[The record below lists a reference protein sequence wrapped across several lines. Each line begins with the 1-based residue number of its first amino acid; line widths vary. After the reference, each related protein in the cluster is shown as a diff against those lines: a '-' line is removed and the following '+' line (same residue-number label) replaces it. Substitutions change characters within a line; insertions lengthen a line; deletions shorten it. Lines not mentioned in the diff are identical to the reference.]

1 MIAEED
7 IKIGA
12 KVKFKDSGDWGDVN
26 AVEGGEYF
34 IVEDSDYSAS
44 FFTKHTVELCAV
56 QANEDCFTLVTD
68 DQSKEVEL
76 PLSKTMYDIA
86 DTITPQDIDPPSI
99 ARPILAER
107 KVGKVPIE
115 LVDTGFPNALWEL
128 AKVLGWAAE
137 NKGYKPND
145 WKLLPDAKSAFQ
157 AAASRHRMKPLLGEE
172 FDPESGLHHKV
183 HELFNVAA
191 ELELILTDEGNRN
204 G

>member
-7 IKIGA
+7 IKAGA
-12 KVKFKDSGDWGDVN
+12 IVLHLGSPDVWEDQEAIKDSHFVISDIHNSSGD
-26 AVEGGEYF
+26 Y
-34 IVEDSDYSAS
+34 
-44 FFTKHTVELCAV
+44 FTKDTVYIQAV
-56 QANEDCFTLVTD
+56 KSNKDLFSLAVPAVD
-68 DQSKEVEL
+68 
-76 PLSKTMYDIA
+76 
-86 DTITPQDIDPPSI
+86 I
-99 ARPILAER
+99 ARPVLAER

-145 WKLLPDAKSAFQ
+145 WKQLPNAKAAFQ

-183 HELFNVAA
+183 HELFNVIA
-191 ELELILTDEGNRN
+191 ELELILTGKIK
-204 G
+204 

>member
-1 MIAEED
+1 MIAQED

-12 KVKFKDSGDWGDVN
+12 KVVFNYEGDWGDVN
-26 AVEGGEYF
+26 AVDGNEYW
-34 IVEDSDYSAS
+34 IVEDSENSHDPY
-44 FFTKHTVELCAV
+44 FKEHTVQLFAV
-56 QANEDCFTLVTD
+56 KVIREQFTLITD
-68 DQSKEVEL
+68 
-76 PLSKTMYDIA
+76 
-86 DTITPQDIDPPSI
+86 SI
-99 ARPILAER
+99 ARPILEER

-137 NKGYKPND
+137 HKGYKPND
-145 WKLLPDAKSAFQ
+145 WKQLPNAKSAFQ

-191 ELELILTDEGNRN
+191 ELELILTGKIK
-204 G
+204 

>member
-12 KVKFKDSGDWGDVN
+12 KVVFNYEGDWGDVN
-26 AVEGGEYF
+26 AINDKEYW
-34 IVEDSDYSAS
+34 IVEDSGCDKDLY
-44 FFTKHTVELCAV
+44 FTKHTVDLFAV
-56 QANEDCFTLVTD
+56 QENTDCFTLITD
-68 DQSKEVEL
+68 
-76 PLSKTMYDIA
+76 
-86 DTITPQDIDPPSI
+86 SI

-115 LVDTGFPNALWEL
+115 LVDTGFTNALWEL

-137 NKGYKPND
+137 HKGYKPND
-145 WKLLPDAKSAFQ
+145 WKQLPNAKSAFQ

-183 HELFNVAA
+183 HELFNVIA
-191 ELELILTDEGNRN
+191 ELELILTGKIK
-204 G
+204 

>member
-1 MIAEED
+1 MIDKEYIKDGAIVRLENKDGWGEE
-7 IKIGA
+7 GA
-12 KVKFKDSGDWGDVN
+12 ISGKEYTITTRVFESDYFHGDTVEIN
-26 AVEGGEYF
+26 AV
-34 IVEDSDYSAS
+34 
-44 FFTKHTVELCAV
+44 LC
-56 QANEDCFTLVTD
+56 NPKDFTLVTP
-68 DQSKEVEL
+68 EN
-76 PLSKTMYDIA
+76 
-86 DTITPQDIDPPSI
+86 SI

-115 LVDTGFPNALWEL
+115 LVDTGFPHALWEL
-128 AKVLGWAAE
+128 AKVLGWAAD

-145 WKLLPDAKSAFQ
+145 WKQLPNAKAAFQ

-191 ELELILTDEGNRN
+191 ELEMILTDEGNRN

>member
-1 MIAEED
+1 MITKED

-12 KVKFKDSGDWGDVN
+12 VVRHLGGPDTWGDTD
-26 AVEGGEYF
+26 AEHF
-34 IVEDSDYSAS
+34 KLFTIVEDIGSLEKYFMENLVCRHAVAANKDL
-44 FFTKHTVELCAV
+44 FELSTEFSLKALEP
-56 QANEDCFTLVTD
+56 NN
-68 DQSKEVEL
+68 
-76 PLSKTMYDIA
+76 
-86 DTITPQDIDPPSI
+86 SI
-99 ARPILAER
+99 ARPVLSER

-145 WKLLPDAKSAFQ
+145 WKQLPDAKTAFQ

>member
-12 KVKFKDSGDWGDVN
+12 KVKFSYDGNWGEPY
-26 AVEGGEYF
+26 AVDGNEYL
-34 IVEDSDYSAS
+34 IVEDSDDHDP
-44 FFTKHTVELCAV
+44 FFTKDTVRIFAV
-56 QANEDCFTLVTD
+56 KCNLEQFTIV
-68 DQSKEVEL
+68 
-76 PLSKTMYDIA
+76 PNN
-86 DTITPQDIDPPSI
+86 SI
-99 ARPILAER
+99 ARPILTER

-145 WKLLPDAKSAFQ
+145 WKQLPDAKSAFQ

-191 ELELILTDEGNRN
+191 ELELILTGKIK
-204 G
+204 

>member
-7 IKIGA
+7 IKVGA
-12 KVKFKDSGDWGDVN
+12 VVRHLGDPNSWGDTD
-26 AVEGGEYF
+26 AEHF
-34 IVEDSDYSAS
+34 KLFTIVEDIGSLEKY
-44 FFTKHTVELCAV
+44 FTENLVRRVDV
-56 QANEDCFTLVTD
+56 QANKDLF
-68 DQSKEVEL
+68 EL
-76 PLSKTMYDIA
+76 GTEFSLQA
-86 DTITPQDIDPPSI
+86 LEPSNNI
-99 ARPILAER
+99 ARPVLAER

-145 WKLLPDAKSAFQ
+145 WKQLPDAKSAFQ

-183 HELFNVAA
+183 HELFNVIA
-191 ELELILTDEGNRN
+191 ELELILTGKIK
-204 G
+204 

>member
-12 KVKFKDSGDWGDVN
+12 KVKFNCEEDWGETYAIDGN
-26 AVEGGEYF
+26 EYL
-34 IVEDSDYSAS
+34 IVADSDNRDA
-44 FFTKHTVELCAV
+44 FFTKDTVQIFAVKLNLEL
-56 QANEDCFTLVTD
+56 FTLAAG
-68 DQSKEVEL
+68 VEL
-76 PLSKTMYDIA
+76 PLRKTVHD
-86 DTITPQDIDPPSI
+86 I

-115 LVDTGFPNALWEL
+115 LVDTGFPHSLWEL
-128 AKVLGWAAE
+128 AKVLGWAAD

-145 WKLLPDAKSAFQ
+145 WKCLPDAKIAFQ

-183 HELFNVAA
+183 HEAFNVLA
-191 ELELILTDEGNRN
+191 ELELLLSGKLNEKD
-204 G
+204 